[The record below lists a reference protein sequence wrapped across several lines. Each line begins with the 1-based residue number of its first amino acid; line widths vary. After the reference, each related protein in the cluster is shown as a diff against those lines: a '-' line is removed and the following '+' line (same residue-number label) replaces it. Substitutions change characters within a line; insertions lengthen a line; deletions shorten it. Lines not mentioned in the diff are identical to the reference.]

1 MIENICNFFGVDV
14 QFHGECC
21 HYVESDIFVYEEN
34 EAAVFMAYI
43 SPYDMSNNYETEIVQ
58 SKEEIPTNYQEPEPN
73 YVQPSYQ
80 APLPT
85 LSLAYA
91 EPPKPTIKA
100 PSERLQNGKESY
112 IASEFVDYT
121 YGVEPL

>member
-1 MIENICNFFGVDV
+1 
-14 QFHGECC
+14 
-21 HYVESDIFVYEEN
+21 
-34 EAAVFMAYI
+34 
-43 SPYDMSNNYETEIVQ
+43 MSNNYETEIVQ